1 MYVVITTKRRKE
13 TGVAQPSVDADFL
26 SGTELFSGT
35 SPDEIRMMLG
45 CLGTRSRSY
54 RKGDTVLAEGSVTRS
69 VGLVLEGA
77 VRVESSDVWGNTSV
91 MGQFSRGQTFAD
103 AYAALGDTP
112 LLDRVVAA
120 STPTR
125 ILFLDVVHIVGRC
138 PRACSYHATVSA
150 NLLASVARKNVALGR
165 RIRDAAPKSLRGKLM
180 AYLSTQAKLAGSRE
194 FDIPFNRQ
202 QLADYLGVDRSAL
215 SSVISRLQRENVIR
229 TNRSHF
235 ELLGAR

>member
-1 MYVVITTKRRKE
+1 MVYVVITTKRRKE
-13 TGVAQPSVDADFL
+13 TGVAQPNVDADFL

-120 STPTR
+120 STPT
-125 ILFLDVVHIVGRC
+125 HIVGRC